1 MRWITVKE
9 TVELFVVTESTVR
22 YAINK
27 NQVKHSREH
36 RGGRDVLVI
45 WEDDA
50 THRWARRTSDAL
62 VDSYFADLVER
73 FDKKFPRGDETGL
86 SAKQQFESKVYGK
99 VGLPDGKPRSLSL
112 SNIFENA
119 IGGTIGGIISGAVG
133 LASGRFLEFLQKS
146 VDAGD
151 ASTVPQRSDNS
162 VISNSVGMRFARIP
176 KGTFLMGSPPDE
188 EGRYDE
194 EHQHEVTL
202 SRDFYLGVYA
212 VTQRQY
218 QNVIGRN
225 PSFFKGREVKNVDSA
240 NHPVENVSHDVALEF
255 CRRLSELP
263 DEKAARRRYR
273 LPTEAEWEYACRA
286 GSKTAFSFGSNASDL
301 GLHAWYRANS
311 NGMTHAVGGKK
322 PNAFGL
328 YDMHGNVLEW
338 CSDWYDN
345 KYYASS
351 PATDPKGPDSVAF
364 RVLRGGSW
372 DSGPRL
378 ARCAMRGS
386 DTPDGRNTRFG
397 IRVVLE

>member
-27 NQVKHSREH
+27 NQVQSNREQ
-36 RGGRDVLVI
+36 RGGREVLVI
-45 WEDDA
+45 WEDHA
-50 THRWARRTSDAL
+50 IHRWATRSDAL
-62 VDSYFADLVER
+62 IDAYFTDLVER
-73 FDKKFPRGDETGL
+73 FDEKFPRGDETGL

-119 IGGTIGGIISGAVG
+119 IGSTIASVG
-133 LASGRFLEFLQKS
+133 VLAGVKFLEFLQKS

-151 ASTVPQRSDNS
+151 ASPVPQRSDNS
-162 VISNSVGMRFARIP
+162 VISNSVGMRFVRIP

-188 EGRYDE
+188 EGHIYD

-202 SRDFYLGVYA
+202 SRDFYIGVYA

-218 QNVIGRN
+218 QRVIGKN
-225 PSFFKGREVKNVDSA
+225 PSRFQGPEVKNADSS
-240 NHPVENVSHDVALEF
+240 NHPVENVSYDDAVEF
-255 CRRLSELP
+255 CRRLSELS
-263 DEKAARRRYR
+263 DEQADGRRYR

-286 GSKTAFSFGSNASDL
+286 GSKTAFSFGSNATDL
-301 GLHAWYRANS
+301 GSHAWYAANS
-311 NGMTHAVGGKK
+311 NDMTHAVGGKK

-328 YDMHGNVLEW
+328 YDMHGNVEEW
-338 CSDWYDN
+338 CSDWYDA

-351 PATDPKGPDSVAF
+351 PATDPRGPDSGSL
-364 RVLRGGSW
+364 RVFRGGSW
-372 DSGPRL
+372 RFRLDSL
-378 ARCAMRGS
+378 RCADRGYS
-386 DTPDGRNTRFG
+386 TPNKRHDEYG

>member
-1 MRWITVKE
+1 
-9 TVELFVVTESTVR
+9 
-22 YAINK
+22 
-27 NQVKHSREH
+27 
-36 RGGRDVLVI
+36 
-45 WEDDA
+45 
-50 THRWARRTSDAL
+50 
-62 VDSYFADLVER
+62 
-73 FDKKFPRGDETGL
+73 
-86 SAKQQFESKVYGK
+86 
-99 VGLPDGKPRSLSL
+99 
-112 SNIFENA
+112 
-119 IGGTIGGIISGAVG
+119 
-133 LASGRFLEFLQKS
+133 
-146 VDAGD
+146 
-151 ASTVPQRSDNS
+151 
-162 VISNSVGMRFARIP
+162 MRFAQIP

-188 EGRYDE
+188 EGRYDD

-218 QNVIGRN
+218 QKVIGKN
-225 PSFFKGREVKNVDSA
+225 PSQFQGPKVMNADSS
-240 NHPVENVSHDVALEF
+240 NHPVEEVSYDDAVEF

-311 NGMTHAVGGKK
+311 NDMTHAVGGKK

-338 CSDWYDN
+338 CSDWYDE
-345 KYYASS
+345 KYHASS
-351 PATDPKGPDSVAF
+351 SATDPKGPDSGSF

-372 DSGPRL
+372 DREPRVV
-378 ARCAMRGS
+378 RCAYRGFY
-386 DTPDGRNTRFG
+386 TPFYRLTSRG